1 MVQKHGKISRGCDGE
16 LSTLMWDG
24 LVFHR
29 RTTVLASIP
38 APFLSILFCPRS
50 AGTLD
55 RQGIFHH
62 LLGCES
68 VSKRIRAPNID
79 NQHQIRLT
87 RRSSCLHNVHPFIP
101 LVRPVDAIH
110 LQSVLKLD
118 HHSPVPSMRERLPR
132 QHSFPSPSLI
142 GRVDTYASNFKSLTH
157 RKQLLIIY
165 LF

>member
-1 MVQKHGKISRGCDGE
+1 MVQKHGKIPRGCDGE
-16 LSTLMWDG
+16 LSTLMWDR

-50 AGTLD
+50 AGT
-55 RQGIFHH
+55 H

-118 HHSPVPSMRERLPR
+118 HHSPFPSMRERLPR
-132 QHSFPSPSLI
+132 QHSFPSLSLI
-142 GRVDTYASNFKSLTH
+142 GRVNTYASNFKSLTH